1 MYSLVLTLH
10 SWNRWLVLLALL
22 ATLGR
27 AYWGWLARC
36 PYLPADRRLGA
47 LLTGLLHLQLVLGFT
62 LYFALSPW
70 TMRRATAP
78 SPTVQFWSVTHISLM
93 LIAIVVAQLGQS
105 LARRAAT
112 DAARHRWSAVSLS
125 LATGLILVGIP
136 FASRPW
142 FRW

>member
-1 MYSLVLTLH
+1 MYSLVLALH

-27 AYWGWLARC
+27 AYWGWLARR

-47 LLTGLLHLQLVLGFT
+47 LLIGLLHVQLMLGLT

-70 TMRRATAP
+70 TMRRTAAP
-78 SPTVQFWSVTHISLM
+78 GVTVHFWSVTHISLM
-93 LIAIVVAQLGQS
+93 LSAIVVAQLGQS

-112 DAARHRWSAVSLS
+112 DAARHRWSALSFS
-125 LATGLILVGIP
+125 LALGLILLGIP

>member
-1 MYSLVLTLH
+1 MYSLVLILH

-27 AYWGWLARC
+27 AYWGWLARR
-36 PYLPADRRLGA
+36 PYRLTDRRLGA
-47 LLTGLLHLQLVLGFT
+47 VLAGLLHAQLLLGFT

-70 TMRRATAP
+70 TMRRTAAP
-78 SPTVQFWSVTHISLM
+78 GDTVQFWSVTHISLM
-93 LIAIVVAQLGQS
+93 LTAIVVAQVGQS

-112 DAARHRWSAVSLS
+112 DAARHRWSALSLS
-125 LATGLILVGIP
+125 LALGLILAGIP

>member
-1 MYSLVLTLH
+1 VYSLVLSLH

-27 AYWGWLARC
+27 AYWGLLARR
-36 PYLPADRRLGA
+36 PYQPTDRRLGA
-47 LLTGLLHLQLVLGFT
+47 VLTGLLHVQLLLGFT

-70 TMRRATAP
+70 TMRRTAAP
-78 SPTVQFWSVTHISLM
+78 GDTVQFWSVTHISLM
-93 LIAIVVAQLGQS
+93 LTAILVAQVGHS
-105 LARRAAT
+105 IARRAAT
-112 DAARHRWSAVSLS
+112 DAARHRWSALSFS
-125 LATGLILVGIP
+125 LALGLILLGIP

>member
-1 MYSLVLTLH
+1 MYSLFLILH

-27 AYWGWLARC
+27 AYWGWLARR
-36 PYLPADRRLGA
+36 PYLPTDRRLGS
-47 LLTGLLHLQLVLGFT
+47 LLTGLLHVQLVLGFT

-70 TMRRATAP
+70 TMRRAAAP
-78 SPTVQFWSVTHISLM
+78 GATVQFWSVTHISLM
-93 LIAIVVAQLGQS
+93 LTAIVVAQLGQS

-125 LATGLILVGIP
+125 LATGLILLGIP